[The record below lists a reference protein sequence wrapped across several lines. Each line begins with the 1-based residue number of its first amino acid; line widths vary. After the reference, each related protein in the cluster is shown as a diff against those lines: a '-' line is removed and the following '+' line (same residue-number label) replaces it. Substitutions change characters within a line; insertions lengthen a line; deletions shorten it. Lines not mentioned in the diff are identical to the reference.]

1 LVTDH
6 GLRNY
11 PPEVTILN
19 TQGREIILVG
29 TAHVSRESVNL
40 VRQVI
45 ERERP
50 DTVCLELD
58 SRRYEALSQQRY
70 WETLDLRQV
79 IRKRQ
84 LATLLVNLVL
94 SSYQKRLGMKLG
106 VMPGSELL
114 EASLVAKELGIEV
127 ALCDRD
133 IRITLRRTWAALSF
147 YRKSML
153 LTLLLASLFERPELT
168 EQEID
173 KIRQQDVLSEV
184 LKELGDN
191 MPELKRVLIDERD
204 AYLAQKIRQVS
215 GRKVVAVIGAGH
227 LAGMSQAISEA
238 REVDLAELE
247 TVPPVPTVWKALGW
261 SIPLVILGS
270 IGYIWWAKGLV
281 AAGNNVLYWFFAN
294 AIPAGIGC
302 ALAFAH
308 PAAIAS
314 AFFSAPFTTLS
325 PLIGSGHVAALA
337 QAYFQPPL
345 VNEFQTLSEDVAS
358 LKRWWLNRVL
368 RIFLVLFLTSLG
380 GIIGV
385 WIGGVGVVS
394 NIFK

>member
-1 LVTDH
+1 MTDH
-6 GLRNY
+6 GLRDY

-19 TQGREIILVG
+19 IHGREIILVG
-29 TAHVSRESVNL
+29 TAHVSRESVTL
-40 VRQVI
+40 VRRVI
-45 ERERP
+45 EQERP

-58 SRRYEALSQQRY
+58 TRRHEALSQQRY

-84 LATLLVNLVL
+84 LATLLVNLIL

-114 EASLVAKELGIEV
+114 EASVVARELGIDV

-133 IRITLRRTWAALSF
+133 IRVTLRRTWASLSF

-153 LTLLLASLFERPELT
+153 LTLLLASLFERPEIT

-173 KIRQQDVLSEV
+173 KIRQQDALSEV
-184 LKELGDN
+184 LKELGKT
-191 MPELKRVLIDERD
+191 MPEVKRVLIDERD
-204 AYLAQKIRQVS
+204 AYLAQKIQQAPGS
-215 GRKVVAVIGAGH
+215 KVVAVIGAGH
-227 LAGMSQAISEA
+227 LAGMSQALADA

-247 TVPPVPTVWKALGW
+247 AVPPVGMAWKALGW

-281 AAGNNVLYWFFAN
+281 AAGNNVLFWFFAN

-302 ALAFAH
+302 AVAFAH
-308 PAAIAS
+308 PAAIAA

-345 VNEFQTLSEDVAS
+345 VNEFQTLTEDITS
-358 LKRWWLNRVL
+358 LKRWWRNRVL
-368 RIFLVLFLTSLG
+368 RIFLVLLLTSLG
-380 GIIGV
+380 GVIGV